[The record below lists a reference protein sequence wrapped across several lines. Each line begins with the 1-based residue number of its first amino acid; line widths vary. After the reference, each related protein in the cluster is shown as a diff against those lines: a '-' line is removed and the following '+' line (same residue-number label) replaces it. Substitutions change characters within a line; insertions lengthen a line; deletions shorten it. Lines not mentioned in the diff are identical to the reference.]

1 MAHKLNI
8 NFALYTAF
16 DENAALSIEAVKL
29 MQASGIS
36 FQHVHYFD
44 FDQMQEVLT
53 SVQTWFAETEQAG
66 LPNAY
71 PFVLY
76 EQAYDITD
84 TPARKSVLV
93 QGLDA
98 IRATD
103 WQSLK
108 NFQG

>member
-16 DENAALSIEAVKL
+16 DENAAQSIEAVKT
-29 MQASGIS
+29 MQASGIEFS
-36 FQHVHYFD
+36 HVHYFD
-44 FDQMQEVLT
+44 FNQMQEVLA
-53 SVQTWFAETEQAG
+53 SVQTWFTESENVG
-66 LPNAY
+66 LPDAY

-84 TPARKSVLV
+84 TPARKSVLIH
-93 QGLDA
+93 GLDA
-98 IRATD
+98 IKTTN
-103 WQSLK
+103 WQELK